1 MGRRQRRLNILH
13 VLPGLLETREATDS
27 AGPPCATIPLAQR
40 RGRKTFPSTRRITMA
55 NVTRRDFLRLTAGV
69 TGTAAVVGVPAVLSA
84 QSSDVVM
91 LGLWPFTGAFAD
103 VGPILDRGMRMALE
117 ERGMKSQG
125 RAIKYITRDS
135 ETKAAGATRRAEE
148 AVDGEGAKY
157 IIGPWSSGV
166 ALAVSEVAKRKKV
179 LHYFSGGTEDIS
191 GSRCHRYSFQWAA
204 SPYTAA
210 KTVVDNFMKANP
222 KAKRWHLL
230 VADYAFGWSVEK
242 YIKEVGKTH
251 GLEFVGADRHPLGER
266 EFSNYVTKA
275 AGNKPDVV
283 AMINFGLDAVTGAR
297 EIFNFGL
304 TPKLP
309 LIMTWSSGV
318 EELIQLS
325 PEIRENIWVGS
336 NFYYTADTPVAKA
349 FVKNYQA
356 KHGNPPGYAPA
367 AAYGMTRMVL
377 HAMDKAKSTDH
388 VEVLKALEGLEVEDL
403 VGKMRVEAKT
413 HQTLRPYFFM
423 RCKKKD
429 QMKHAM
435 DFADIIATGDTPL
448 PAEYSTCKDIGA
460 I

>member
-1 MGRRQRRLNILH
+1 MSRL
-13 VLPGLLETREATDS
+13 
-27 AGPPCATIPLAQR
+27 
-40 RGRKTFPSTRRITMA
+40 
-55 NVTRRDFLRLTAGV
+55 TRRDVLKLGAG
-69 TGTAAVVGVPAVLSA
+69 AAVMGVPGVLRA
-84 QSSDVVM
+84 QAKDVVM

-103 VGPILDRGMRMALE
+103 VGPILDRGMKMALE
-117 ERGMKSQG
+117 EHGMKVVG
-125 RAIKYITRDS
+125 RPIKYITRDS
-135 ETKAAGATRRAEE
+135 ETKAGSATRRAEE

-179 LHYFSGGTEDIS
+179 VHYFSGGTEDIS
-191 GSRCHRYSFQWAA
+191 GARCHRYSFQWAA

-210 KTVVDNFMKANP
+210 KTVVDSFMQANP

-283 AMINFGLDAVTGAR
+283 AMVNFGLDAVTAAR

-304 TPKLP
+304 TPKVP

-325 PEIRENIWVGS
+325 PEIRDNVWVGS
-336 NFYYTADTPVAKA
+336 NFYYTADTPAAKA
-349 FVKNYQA
+349 FVKAYQA
-356 KHGNPPGYAPA
+356 KFNNPPGYAPS
-367 AAYGMTRMVL
+367 AAYSMTRVL
-377 HAMDKAKSTDH
+377 LAAMEKAKS
-388 VEVLKALEGLEVEDL
+388 VEIPDVIKAFEGLEVEDI
-403 VGKMRVEAKT
+403 VGKMRVDAKT

-429 QMKHAM
+429 AMKHPM
-435 DFADIIATGDTPL
+435 DFADIIATGNTPL
-448 PAEYSTCKDIGA
+448 PPEYSTCKDIGA
-460 I
+460 L